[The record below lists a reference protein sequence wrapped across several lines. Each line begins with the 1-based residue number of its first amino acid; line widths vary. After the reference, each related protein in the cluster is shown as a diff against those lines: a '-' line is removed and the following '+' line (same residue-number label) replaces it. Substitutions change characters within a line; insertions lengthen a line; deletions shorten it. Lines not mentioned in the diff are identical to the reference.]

1 MKTLPPQH
9 CHLQFLSH
17 NTTWRGEARGTDWP
31 GTVGR
36 RKFPG
41 VKVEHWRS
49 EIRGML
55 LTPAHQWRKEMK
67 MLYNRSFLGMEDTAS
82 WGLWVLNQLW
92 GEKRRNI
99 ERIFSIKYQ
108 WFSII
113 LWNIFIDIHEI
124 FLLRNWGERGTHPS
138 STWGRPGRGA
148 TRRTKRSA
156 RRERRSRLVNT
167 AVDSYVTL
175 SPDSNTET
183 CANVWRSDRP
193 ADHSKYWTCICSI
206 LLCWY

>member
-113 LWNIFIDIHEI
+113 LWNIFIEIHEI
-124 FLLRNWGERGTHPS
+124 FLLRNWGERRTRPS
-138 STWGRPGRGA
+138 STWGGPGRGA
-148 TRRTKRSA
+148 TSTTRGRRRTRRRA
-156 RRERRSRLVNT
+156 RRERRSRLVCPVNKI
-167 AVDSYVTL
+167 L
-175 SPDSNTET
+175 SLSSSLTEAINDFMFSLNKK
-183 CANVWRSDRP
+183 CR
-193 ADHSKYWTCICSI
+193 H
-206 LLCWY
+206 